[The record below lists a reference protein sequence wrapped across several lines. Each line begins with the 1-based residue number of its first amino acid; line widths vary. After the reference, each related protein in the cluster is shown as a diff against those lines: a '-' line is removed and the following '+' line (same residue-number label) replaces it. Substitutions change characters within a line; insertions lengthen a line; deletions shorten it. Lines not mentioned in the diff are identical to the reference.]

1 MNHALTIWTI
11 RLAVI
16 CLYSVLILRQV
27 LPDEPFKTGKRL
39 VVQVA
44 KAIWLTGAI
53 LSVVHTL
60 CAFGFFHHWSH
71 VAALED
77 TARQTDELLGFRF
90 GGGLYFN
97 YVFVALWAVD
107 SVWWIAN
114 SESYESRSRWIGF
127 GMVGYLLFIAIN
139 GTAVFESGISRWGG
153 VVLLLTLVTCTLRKT
168 FGSKNNIPSGG
179 T

>member
-1 MNHALTIWTI
+1 MSPLK
-11 RLAVI
+11 R
-16 CLYSVLILRQV
+16 
-27 LPDEPFKTGKRL
+27 GKRL
-39 VVQVA
+39 VVEVA

-71 VAALED
+71 IAAVED

-97 YVFVALWAVD
+97 YVFVALWLRQTPFGGSQTVSHMNLD
-107 SVWWIAN
+107 LGV
-114 SESYESRSRWIGF
+114 IGICV
-127 GMVGYLLFIAIN
+127 VGYLLFIAIN

-153 VVLLLTLVTCTLRKT
+153 VVLLLTLVTCTLSKT
-168 FGSKNNIPSGG
+168 FGSKNNIRSGG
-179 T
+179 N